1 MPVPSRLRALAPFGL
16 VFAFALAL
24 RLAYL
29 WSWHDTLLF
38 STPIGDARAY
48 LAWASALVG
57 GDWLGREVF
66 YQAPLYPYFLGAL
79 HTLFGND
86 PWVARVAQAVLGA
99 FGCALLGL
107 AGAKFFDRRAGIAAG
122 LGLALYAPA
131 IYFDGLIQK
140 ATLDAFLFS
149 LLLLVFAHL
158 VDRDRPR
165 LAFAAG
171 IVLGLLA
178 LARENALVLVPLA
191 ALFVAVSGPSR
202 SAGRRALAV
211 GVLALGLAVPLVP
224 VGLRNQAIGGAFL
237 ITTAQLGPNLWIGNH
252 PGATGRYE
260 PLRPGRG
267 DARFERADARALAE
281 RALGRALTPAEVSD
295 HFRGRVLEFVRERP
309 GEFVRLLARKW
320 ALVWNARELPDTEG
334 IDAYAERSA
343 PLRALQ
349 LVFGFGLLAPLALA
363 GVVATRRDWRRL
375 WVLWS
380 AALLLAASVALFY
393 VFARY
398 RYTAV
403 PVLMLFAGAGV
414 VAGVDALRARRPRR
428 VAELALSAG
437 AAALFV
443 NWPLVGTSDAA
454 LTHFSVG
461 SALLEQGQAREALT
475 ELERAVSARPDFAQA
490 RLRLADALRET
501 GDPVRALALCD
512 AQIAVDA
519 GLADAHVSRA
529 LALGALGRTDDAIAA
544 LELALALEAEH
555 ADAHN
560 DLGNLF
566 VQRRESARAIEHYRR
581 ALGLRPNDANF
592 EANLGAGL
600 LQARAPDEALV
611 HLERA
616 LALAPGHPTAR
627 LNRAT
632 TLALLGRLDE
642 ARAAYAEVIRLEPA
656 DSAYAARA
664 RDDLARLGAGP

>member
-1 MPVPSRLRALAPFGL
+1 MPAPTRLRALAPFAG
-16 VFAFALAL
+16 VFVLALAL

-29 WSWHDTLLF
+29 WSWHDSALF
-38 STPIGDARAY
+38 RTPVGDARAY
-48 LAWASALVG
+48 LAWARELAA

-66 YQAPLYPYFLGAL
+66 YQAPLYPYFLGVL
-79 HTLFGND
+79 HTLFGD
-86 PWVARVAQAVLGA
+86 GPWVARGAQAVLGA
-99 FGCALLGL
+99 LACALLGL
-107 AGAKFFDRRAGIAAG
+107 AGAKFFGRRAGIATG

-149 LLLLVFAHL
+149 LLLLAFARL

-165 LAFAAG
+165 VAFASG
-171 IVLGLLA
+171 VVLGALA

-202 SAGRRALAV
+202 AAARRALAA
-211 GVLALGLAVPLVP
+211 GLLALGLALPLVP

-237 ITTAQLGPNLWIGNH
+237 ITTAQLGPNLWIGNQ

-267 DARFERADARALAE
+267 DARFEREDARALAE
-281 RALGRALTPAEVSD
+281 QAVGRALSPGEVSE
-295 HFRGRVLEFVRERP
+295 HFRDRVLAFVRERP
-309 GEFVRLLARKW
+309 GEFARLLARKW
-320 ALVWNARELPDTEG
+320 ALVWNASELPDTEG
-334 IDAYAERSA
+334 IDAYAERS
-343 PLRALQ
+343 PLLRVLRA
-349 LVFGFGLLAPLALA
+349 VFGFGLLAPLALA

-398 RYTAV
+398 RYTLV
-403 PVLMLFAGAGV
+403 PVLMLFAGAAV
-414 VAGVDALRARRPRR
+414 IAAADALRARRTRKLS
-428 VAELALSAG
+428 ELALVAC
-437 AAALFV
+437 AAAVLV
-443 NWPLVGTSDAA
+443 HWPLAGTADSA

-461 SALLEQGQAREALT
+461 SALLEQGRAREALP
-475 ELERAVSARPDFAQA
+475 ELERAVEARPDFPQA

-501 GDPVRALALCD
+501 GDPARALALCD
-512 AQIAVDA
+512 AVLAADP
-519 GLADAHVSRA
+519 GLADAHVSRG

-544 LELALALEAEH
+544 LETALALDPEH

-566 VQRRESARAIEHYRR
+566 VEKQASARALEHYRT
-581 ALGLRPNDANF
+581 ALRLRPDDANF

-600 LQARAPDEALV
+600 LQARAPEQALV

-616 LALAPGHPTAR
+616 LALFEGHRTAR

-632 TLALLGRLDE
+632 TLVLLGRIGE
-642 ARAAYAEVIRLEPA
+642 AREAYAEVIRLEPL
-656 DSAYAARA
+656 DSPYASRA
-664 RDDLARLGAGP
+664 RDDLARLGGAP